1 MKKVLVVGSFAL
13 FSAVLAYRQGSEVSE
28 MTAAAN
34 HFLASVAP
42 EEGAKGR
49 FALQD
54 EERSNWH
61 YIPRERKG
69 IPLKTMTPAQRKLAH
84 AFLATGLGQNGYVK
98 AIQIMFLEQILYE
111 AENRSPRRDPD
122 GYFFSVFGD
131 PSETGPWGWRVEGH
145 HLSINFTVNK
155 GQVVSATP
163 LFLGANPAEVKTGP
177 NKGLRILAPEEEL
190 ARDLLKGLSEEQRK
204 KAIIATEAPAD
215 IITKA
220 ERRAQLAAPVGLP
233 HAEMS
238 REQLQLLTDLINEYA
253 QRLRPE
259 IARVE
264 LEKLR
269 EAGLNKIHFAWA
281 GGTER
286 GQPHYYRVHGPT
298 FVIEYDNTQNNANH
312 IHSVWRNF
320 EGDFGGVDVL
330 REHHAQNHTP
340 AQKKP

>member
-1 MKKVLVVGSFAL
+1 MKKVLVVCSFAL
-13 FSAVLAYRQGSEVSE
+13 FSVVLAYRQSSEVSE
-28 MTAAAN
+28 MTAAAS
-34 HFLASVAP
+34 HFLASLAP
-42 EEGAKGR
+42 EEGVKGR
-49 FALQD
+49 FAIQD

-61 YIPRERKG
+61 YVPRERKG

-84 AFLATGLGQNGYVK
+84 AFLATGLGQSGYVK
-98 AIQIMFLEQILYE
+98 ATQIMFLEQILHE

-122 GYFFSVFGD
+122 GYFFSIFGD

-145 HLSINFTVNK
+145 HLSINFTVHK
-155 GQVVSATP
+155 GNVVSTTP
-163 LFLGANPAEVKTGP
+163 LFLGANPAEVRTGP
-177 NKGLRILAPEEEL
+177 NKGLRILAAEEEL
-190 ARDLLKGLSEEQRK
+190 ARELLKALSDEQRK

-215 IITKA
+215 IITKSD
-220 ERRAQLAAPVGLP
+220 RRARLDAPVGLP

-238 REQLQLLTDLINEYA
+238 REQLHLLTDLINEYA

-286 GQPHYYRVHGPT
+286 DQPHYYRIHGPT

-320 EGDFGGVDVL
+320 EGDFGVDVL

-340 AQKKP
+340 AQKKL